1 MKATIFFGELCI
13 PYPRELLHSLFLLF
27 LLLLLPSFSHHRRG
41 LYRVVNRPTAL
52 LRRLYFYFY
61 FLYLL
66 MLQFNFIVLYL
77 RNYRNSPYLIL
88 TPPFDIITF
97 LSQVTL
103 ILPKLVSWA
112 SELRFT
118 NRKFLHAPRHKL
130 QMGNFVLYIFDI
142 VFTS

>member
-1 MKATIFFGELCI
+1 
-13 PYPRELLHSLFLLF
+13 
-27 LLLLLPSFSHHRRG
+27 
-41 LYRVVNRPTAL
+41 
-52 LRRLYFYFY
+52 
-61 FLYLL
+61 

-118 NRKFLHAPRHKL
+118 NRKFLHAPCHKL
-130 QMGNFVLYIFDI
+130 QMGNVLL
-142 VFTS
+142 